1 MIKSQLLVECIQ
13 DLLEVFDENETEV
26 LESIKKACNEM
37 LLRMHMGPGLHI
49 FDPTDIYVVSRVPNT
64 SKLSSPSS
72 VSTLDDYCVE
82 TSFLITGIRDAEDI
96 RKVVYRNFFG
106 ADRVNVYRIQSKYTY
121 GRLRDQIKEEEY
133 NKPTCVYVD
142 PWQLDEIAKVL
153 SMSHVEYFPTY
164 YENL

>member
-96 RKVVYRNFFG
+96 RIDPDDLTIRFRLAGKEHKIDYPH
-106 ADRVNVYRIQSKYTY
+106 RITLIQ
-121 GRLRDQIKEEEY
+121 
-133 NKPTCVYVD
+133 
-142 PWQLDEIAKVL
+142 
-153 SMSHVEYFPTY
+153 
-164 YENL
+164 